1 MVKKGTEM
9 KNSWIEYR
17 DKVFNA
23 FYGENSALRQ
33 IIKADLAQ
41 MHKYEHLRN
50 PKPKKYGPVKK

>member
-1 MVKKGTEM
+1 M
-9 KNSWIEYR
+9 KDDWKEYR
-17 DKVFNA
+17 DSVFNA
-23 FYGENSALRQ
+23 FYGENSTIRQ